1 MKRRS
6 LLILAALSCVTVVA
20 PVRAD
25 DSVRA
30 DEKGIE
36 FFETKIRPV
45 LVEHCYSCHSAQAA
59 AKKKLKGELLLDT
72 RDGLHRGGENGPSV
86 VPGSVKESLIINALR
101 HQDYEMPPSGELPS
115 NVVKDFIAWVRMGAP
130 DPRDGEA
137 APVKLQSPSVE
148 DGGDFWAFQAV
159 VASKPPKVKLSS
171 WPRSDIDRFVLA
183 KLEEHKLSPVAD
195 ASRLTLVRR
204 IYFDLTGLPPTREEL
219 ETFLND
225 TSSAAVE
232 SLIDKLL
239 ASSHFGERWARH
251 WLDVARYAESNG
263 NVRNQLFPNA
273 WRYRDYVIDALNRGT
288 PYDQFITEQL
298 AGDLMEAGD
307 VEQRNRQLTATGFLA
322 LASKP
327 RAKDLAM
334 EVVSDQINVTTKA
347 MMGLTV
353 ACARCHD
360 HKFDPVPTEDYYALA
375 GIFASS
381 ETLYGGQKDKS
392 LMGGAKG
399 TDLHLLHT
407 DDANA
412 IKNYTDHLAE
422 VASLTKQQKTLN
434 GQIRK
439 LTKNLRAKPNAKSK
453 AKAKSKK
460 RSKSTSTDGQQSE
473 EERRIADMR
482 RELGD
487 LAKQI
492 RKLANNAPARP
503 AAAMGVRE
511 GDSVKE
517 TPVYVNGERRQG
529 PEIARGFV
537 QVATLSEAPEIPEDQ
552 SGRLQLA
559 QWLTGDDHPLTSRV
573 MVNRIWRHLF
583 GRGLVPTMDNFGL
596 NGRPPTH
603 PGLLDYLA
611 KDFVAEGWSV
621 KRTIK
626 TIMLSRTYQ
635 LSSDHHEGNYGVD
648 PAGQLLWRHD
658 RRRLDAESIRDAMLV
673 ASGQL
678 DRTPGVGS
686 VVTQYGDKLV
696 QDKLTVDTFQESS
709 NRRSIYLPI
718 LRNGVPES
726 LNVFDYPD
734 PSLIVGGRSTTTV
747 PAQEL
752 YLMNSPFVIEQS
764 KHLARLLLDKD
775 DLSVGARV
783 RLAYSRVFSRPASES
798 EVNAVL
804 HYLDETK
811 KEFEQLKDEDTGP
824 LLAQWASV
832 CQALL
837 VSGEFRFVN

>member
-307 VEQRNRQLTATGFLA
+307 VEQ
-322 LASKP
+322 
-327 RAKDLAM
+327 
-334 EVVSDQINVTTKA
+334 
-347 MMGLTV
+347 
-353 ACARCHD
+353 
-360 HKFDPVPTEDYYALA
+360 
-375 GIFASS
+375 
-381 ETLYGGQKDKS
+381 
-392 LMGGAKG
+392 
-399 TDLHLLHT
+399 
-407 DDANA
+407 
-412 IKNYTDHLAE
+412 
-422 VASLTKQQKTLN
+422 
-434 GQIRK
+434 
-439 LTKNLRAKPNAKSK
+439 
-453 AKAKSKK
+453 
-460 RSKSTSTDGQQSE
+460 
-473 EERRIADMR
+473 
-482 RELGD
+482 
-487 LAKQI
+487 
-492 RKLANNAPARP
+492 
-503 AAAMGVRE
+503 
-511 GDSVKE
+511 
-517 TPVYVNGERRQG
+517 
-529 PEIARGFV
+529 
-537 QVATLSEAPEIPEDQ
+537 
-552 SGRLQLA
+552 
-559 QWLTGDDHPLTSRV
+559 
-573 MVNRIWRHLF
+573 
-583 GRGLVPTMDNFGL
+583 
-596 NGRPPTH
+596 
-603 PGLLDYLA
+603 
-611 KDFVAEGWSV
+611 
-621 KRTIK
+621 
-626 TIMLSRTYQ
+626 
-635 LSSDHHEGNYGVD
+635 
-648 PAGQLLWRHD
+648 
-658 RRRLDAESIRDAMLV
+658 
-673 ASGQL
+673 
-678 DRTPGVGS
+678 
-686 VVTQYGDKLV
+686 
-696 QDKLTVDTFQESS
+696 
-709 NRRSIYLPI
+709 
-718 LRNGVPES
+718 
-726 LNVFDYPD
+726 
-734 PSLIVGGRSTTTV
+734 
-747 PAQEL
+747 
-752 YLMNSPFVIEQS
+752 
-764 KHLARLLLDKD
+764 
-775 DLSVGARV
+775 
-783 RLAYSRVFSRPASES
+783 
-798 EVNAVL
+798 
-804 HYLDETK
+804 
-811 KEFEQLKDEDTGP
+811 
-824 LLAQWASV
+824 
-832 CQALL
+832 
-837 VSGEFRFVN
+837 